1 MNALP
6 VWRHGETGFLS
17 VGIRDGKGGWEG
29 QQLVR
34 TGGAIVGG
42 ARKGTL
48 DTVTQ
53 GRWLAGCKFGSGLRL
68 RTRPSARVRHEV

>member
-1 MNALP
+1 MIAAS

-34 TGGAIVGG
+34 TGGAIVGR
-42 ARKGTL
+42 ARKGAF
-48 DTVTQ
+48 DTATQ
-53 GRWLAGCKFGSGLRL
+53 GRWPVANSFPACDCARAP
-68 RTRPSARVRHEV
+68 RPALDEA